1 MAELPDALTATAVRD
16 GDLATIAQPLDFLGV
31 NYYNTNF
38 MRVSAPG
45 SAQPIEEAP
54 PPAKFARTA
63 MGWPVDPQ
71 GMTDLLLGLRDRYGT
86 ALPPIVITENGAAFT
101 DTVARGAVHDADRIA
116 FLDAHIRAVR
126 KAMDAGID
134 VRGYVVW
141 SILDNFEWADGYGPR
156 FGLVRVDYATQRRTL
171 KDSYYWYRKLIA
183 DQAGAA
189 LTRR

>member
-1 MAELPDALTATAVRD
+1 VIDLSKRVIAHVAIIGGIAGCPHGDGSAGRRP

-38 MRVSAPG
+38 MRVSPPG

-71 GMTDLLLGLRDRYGT
+71 GMTDLLLGLRDRYGS
-86 ALPPIVITENGAAFT
+86 ALPPIIITENGAAFT
-101 DTVARGAVHDADRIA
+101 DDVVRGAVHDADRIA

-134 VRGYVVW
+134 VRGHLVR
-141 SILDNFEWADGYGPR
+141 SILDNFEWSDGYGPR
-156 FGLVRVDYATQRRTL
+156 FGLVRVDYATQRRTP
-171 KDSYYWYRKLIA
+171 KDSYR
-183 DQAGAA
+183 
-189 LTRR
+189 

>member
-1 MAELPDALTATAVRD
+1 
-16 GDLATIAQPLDFLGV
+16 
-31 NYYNTNF
+31 
-38 MRVSAPG
+38 MRVSPPG

-54 PPAKFARTA
+54 PPANYARTA

-71 GMTDLLLGLRDRYGT
+71 GMTDVLLGLRNRYRS

-101 DTVARGAVHDADRIA
+101 DDIVRGAVHDADRIA

-134 VRGYVVW
+134 VRGYLVW

-156 FGLVRVDYATQRRTL
+156 FGLVRVDYATQRRTP

-183 DQAGAA
+183 DQAGPA
-189 LTRR
+189 LAKQ